1 MDSRLVRAGILIVSL
16 CAITVFFVVCAVNGV
31 FIKDNKTPVPADEQI
46 QTEIVSPVAEDG
58 RIISADLYAWMED
71 GLFFDEEEP
80 PVVEEVQE
88 EKVQQKLVSYKVST
102 IDKDIRIVFL
112 DEEGE
117 LLSGRKFKMDIE
129 GLGEYTD
136 TDRDGMIYVEDV
148 KPGDYRL
155 QMASMYGYAVP
166 ENPTRV
172 AVKANIEYKV
182 VADISYLIK
191 TEDDIDASLEDTS
204 VKESAGNIADE
215 YEIKTL
221 DGALFGIDVSKWN
234 NEINWEKVKEAG
246 VTFAIIRCGY
256 RGSQTGAIVE
266 DPYFRAN
273 VEGATAAGIPIGI
286 YFFTQAVSEKEGI
299 EEASAVIS
307 LIRDYKITY
316 PIFIDTES
324 AGGNGRADK
333 LGVEDRTKAIEAFCE
348 TIRAGKYN
356 AGVYASKNWFKG
368 RLDVSKMSEKNVT
381 WLAEYNDKPTYEGK
395 YHMWQYTSAGR
406 IPGIEGRVD
415 MNMSYLDVYG
425 KSVDKESSDN
435 ESLDNEATDK
445 KNGNSSDKSLDK
457 ADSKNGSDEDSGD
470 KKDKEQDENGQV
482 DSRDM

>member
-1 MDSRLVRAGILIVSL
+1 MDSKLVRAGLLIVSL
-16 CAITVFFVVCAVNGV
+16 CAMTVFFVVCAVNGV
-31 FIKDNKTPVPADEQI
+31 FNKENKAPVALETSLQ
-46 QTEIVSPVAEDG
+46 EEVESPVADDG

-71 GLFFDEEEP
+71 GLFFDEELPAEP
-80 PVVEEVQE
+80 EIQE
-88 EKVQQKLVSYKVST
+88 EKVEQKLVSYKVST

-117 LLSGRKFKMDIE
+117 LLTGRRFKMDIE

-136 TDRDGMIYVEDV
+136 NDRDGMIYVEDV

-166 ENPTRV
+166 ENSTTV
-172 AVKANIEYKV
+172 AVKAGIEYKV

-191 TEDDIDASLEDTS
+191 TEADIDASREDTS
-204 VKESAGNIADE
+204 VKESSADVVDE

-234 NEINWEKVKEAG
+234 NEINWEKVKESG

-273 VEGATAAGIPIGI
+273 VEGATAAGIPVGI

-316 PIFIDTES
+316 PVFIDTES

-333 LGVEDRTKAIEAFCE
+333 LGVEERTKAIEAFCE
-348 TIRAGKYN
+348 TIRAGRYN
-356 AGVYASKNWFKG
+356 AGVYASKNWFNG
-368 RLDVSKMSEKNVT
+368 RLDTSKMSAKNIT
-381 WLAEYNDKPTYEGK
+381 WLAEYNDKPTYGGK

-425 KSVDKESSDN
+425 KTSDKENAD
-435 ESLDNEATDK
+435 ETDK
-445 KNGNSSDKSLDK
+445 KTKDKSSED
-457 ADSKNGSDEDSGD
+457 GDEDSGD
-470 KKDKEQDENGQV
+470 KKDKELDENGQV

>member
-1 MDSRLVRAGILIVSL
+1 MDSKLVRAGILIVSL

-31 FIKDNKTPVPADEQI
+31 FTKENKAPVVSETMTQEDI
-46 QTEIVSPVAEDG
+46 ISPVAEDG
-58 RIISADLYAWMED
+58 RITSADLYAWMED
-71 GLFFDEEEP
+71 GLFFDEEL
-80 PVVEEVQE
+80 PVEQEVQE
-88 EKVQQKLVSYKVST
+88 ETVPQKLVSYKVST

-117 LLSGRKFKMDIE
+117 LLTGRKFKMDIE

-166 ENPTRV
+166 ENSTTV

-191 TEDDIDASLEDTS
+191 TEEDIDASLEDTS
-204 VKESAGNIADE
+204 NKESSGELADE

-234 NEINWEKVKEAG
+234 NEINWEKVKESG

-273 VEGATAAGIPIGI
+273 IEGATEAGIPVGI

-316 PIFIDTES
+316 PVFIDTES

-333 LGVEDRTKAIEAFCE
+333 LGIEERTKAIEAFCE
-348 TIRAGKYN
+348 TIRTGKYN
-356 AGVYASKNWFKG
+356 AGVYASKNWFKN
-368 RLDVSKMSEKNVT
+368 RLDTAKMSDKNVT

-395 YHMWQYTSAGR
+395 YHIWQYTSAGR

-425 KSVDKESSDN
+425 KTSDKDSSEIESADKTDKKTKDKSSDN
-435 ESLDNEATDK
+435 EGA
-445 KNGNSSDKSLDK
+445 
-457 ADSKNGSDEDSGD
+457 EDSGD